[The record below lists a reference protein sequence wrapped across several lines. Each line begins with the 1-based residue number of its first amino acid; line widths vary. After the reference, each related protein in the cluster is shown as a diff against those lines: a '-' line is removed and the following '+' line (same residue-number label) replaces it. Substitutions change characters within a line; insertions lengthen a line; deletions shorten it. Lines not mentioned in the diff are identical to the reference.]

1 MTLTPG
7 ESCVRQ
13 TELVNP
19 LDIIVHCNAK
29 PLEFNYAH
37 CWARTNFQ
45 CGATGSLRTV
55 QSLMYIIGGKQ
66 GLPAVFPIR
75 SKGKLVLDS
84 NLADRCAE
92 LNFLIS
98 GWIFLNTFHTL
109 FSSDLPVTGTK
120 YFKNK
125 LINNEYQTHMQAI
138 RIHQTFANTEL
149 SHISS

>member
-1 MTLTPG
+1 
-7 ESCVRQ
+7 
-13 TELVNP
+13 
-19 LDIIVHCNAK
+19 
-29 PLEFNYAH
+29 
-37 CWARTNFQ
+37 
-45 CGATGSLRTV
+45 
-55 QSLMYIIGGKQ
+55 MYIISGKQ
-66 GLPAVFPIR
+66 GVPAVFPIR

-98 GWIFLNTFHTL
+98 GCSFFHTFHTL

>member
-1 MTLTPG
+1 
-7 ESCVRQ
+7 
-13 TELVNP
+13 
-19 LDIIVHCNAK
+19 
-29 PLEFNYAH
+29 
-37 CWARTNFQ
+37 
-45 CGATGSLRTV
+45 
-55 QSLMYIIGGKQ
+55 MYIIGGKQ
-66 GLPAVFPIR
+66 GVPAVFPIR

-98 GWIFLNTFHTL
+98 GCSFFFTFHTL

-138 RIHQTFANTEL
+138 RIHQTFANTEF
-149 SHISS
+149 SPISS

>member
-1 MTLTPG
+1 MIRQLLQNAVYSCIQYAVRWYFMRKRTMTLTPG

-98 GWIFLNTFHTL
+98 GWIFFLLFIRSLAVIFQSLGRSTL
-109 FSSDLPVTGTK
+109 
-120 YFKNK
+120 
-125 LINNEYQTHMQAI
+125 
-138 RIHQTFANTEL
+138 R
-149 SHISS
+149 ISS